1 MGSAYQHCE
10 ALVRAHDRE
19 RYLATLFAA
28 ADKRRHLI
36 ALYAFDLELRRLP
49 DAVRE
54 PMAGEIRLQWWR
66 DVLAGERDSE
76 ALSNPVSAALLKTLH
91 EAALPR
97 SHLFTAVDA
106 RQFDL
111 ISQPTQT
118 YKELATYLDETTGS
132 IMTVAANVLD
142 PQWDAA
148 VAAQSAGRAQGV
160 TQILRSLAHD
170 VSHGRLFVPLETLAA
185 KEVHTASVMAGE
197 NSEGLREA
205 LGILREL
212 AAASLHQFRS
222 LDIGERVL
230 PAFLQLALLPAY
242 FTRMKRAADP
252 LRTSAEL
259 SGLRSQFLLW
269 RAARSGK
276 V

>member
-10 ALVRAHDRE
+10 ALVRDHDRE
-19 RYLATLFAA
+19 RYLASLFAA
-28 ADKRRHLI
+28 ADKRRHLV

-76 ALSNPVSAALLKTLH
+76 ALSNPVSAALLETLH
-91 EAALPR
+91 EATLPR

-111 ISQPTQT
+111 IGQPTQT
-118 YKELATYLDETTGS
+118 CGELATYLDKTTGS

-142 PQWDAA
+142 PRWDAA
-148 VAAQSAGRAQGV
+148 VAAQSAGRAQGI

-205 LGILREL
+205 LGSLREL
-212 AAASLHQFRS
+212 AAASLDEFRS
-222 LDIGERVL
+222 LNIGERVL
-230 PAFLQLALLPAY
+230 PAFLHLALLPAY
-242 FTRMKRAADP
+242 FTKMKRAVDP
-252 LRTSAEL
+252 FRTSAEL

>member
-1 MGSAYQHCE
+1 
-10 ALVRAHDRE
+10 
-19 RYLATLFAA
+19 
-28 ADKRRHLI
+28 
-36 ALYAFDLELRRLP
+36 
-49 DAVRE
+49 
-54 PMAGEIRLQWWR
+54 MAGEIRLQWWR

-230 PAFLQLALLPAY
+230 PAFLHLALLPAY
-242 FTRMKRAADP
+242 FTKMKRAADP
-252 LRTSAEL
+252 FRTSAEL